1 MENNKEYKYVMII
14 TEEDDSEKE
23 LDFFANHPWEGT
35 LVDIVFGDSFDDLVG
50 NGDNEGLFQ
59 QTYEMKTGTRLSYGF
74 LDPDTPREEI
84 EEWEK
89 NCSSKKANGWKDLVV
104 EVAKESGWDTTIEG
118 ANFIFDTCTDD
129 EVPFSFIIYN
139 VLICNDVPNKIL
151 DYYREFDV
159 SKETYKLLDRDGR
172 GDKSKGVPARYA
184 MILMYNNISEVEGKI
199 KKLADDLYIATKEWC
214 KENRLLK
221 K

>member
-14 TEEDDSEKE
+14 TEENDSEKE
-23 LDFFANHPWEGT
+23 LDFFADYPWEGA
-35 LVDIVFGDSFDDLVG
+35 LVDIVFGDSFDELMG

-59 QTYEMKTGTRLSYGF
+59 QTYEMETGTRLSYGF

-89 NCSSKKANGWKDLVV
+89 NCFSNKANGWKDLVV

-129 EVPFSFIIYN
+129 EVPFSFAIYN

-151 DYYREFDV
+151 DYYKEFDV

-172 GDKSKGVPARYA
+172 GDKKKGVPARYS
-184 MILMYNNISEVEGKI
+184 MEVMLDNVDEIENRI
-199 KKLADDLYIATKEWC
+199 KKLVDNLDIAIKEWC
-214 KENRLLK
+214 EENRLLK